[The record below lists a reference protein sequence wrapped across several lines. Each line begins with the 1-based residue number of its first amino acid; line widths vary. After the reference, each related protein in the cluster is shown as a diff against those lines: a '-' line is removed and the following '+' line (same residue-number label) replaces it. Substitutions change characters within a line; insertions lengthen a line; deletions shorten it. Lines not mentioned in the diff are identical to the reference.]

1 MADFN
6 KYIKYMTREPK
17 SVEGLNNTSYFYEKC
32 ITAVAKIYSLGVKS
46 IRKSVC
52 GMGIIMYNELTPND
66 IKKME
71 EEIEYRIHVVRK
83 EALEE
88 VKTARAHGDLSENF
102 EYHAAKR
109 EKNRNES
116 RIRYLQ
122 KMIKTATII
131 SDESAEDEAGVNNTV
146 EIFYEDDEST
156 EKIKLVTTVR
166 GDSLEGL
173 ISIESPL
180 GKALLGHKV
189 GDRVLVEVND
199 SVKYYVVIKA
209 IENSDDSDD
218 KIQPY

>member
-1 MADFN
+1 
-6 KYIKYMTREPK
+6 
-17 SVEGLNNTSYFYEKC
+17 
-32 ITAVAKIYSLGVKS
+32 
-46 IRKSVC
+46 
-52 GMGIIMYNELTPND
+52 MYNELTPND

-102 EYHAAKR
+102 EYHVAKR

>member
-1 MADFN
+1 
-6 KYIKYMTREPK
+6 
-17 SVEGLNNTSYFYEKC
+17 
-32 ITAVAKIYSLGVKS
+32 
-46 IRKSVC
+46 
-52 GMGIIMYNELTPND
+52 MGIIMYNELTPND

>member
-1 MADFN
+1 
-6 KYIKYMTREPK
+6 
-17 SVEGLNNTSYFYEKC
+17 
-32 ITAVAKIYSLGVKS
+32 
-46 IRKSVC
+46 
-52 GMGIIMYNELTPND
+52 MYNELTPND

-71 EEIEYRIHVVRK
+71 EEIEYRVHVVRK

-166 GDSLEGL
+166 GDSLEGF

>member
-1 MADFN
+1 
-6 KYIKYMTREPK
+6 
-17 SVEGLNNTSYFYEKC
+17 
-32 ITAVAKIYSLGVKS
+32 
-46 IRKSVC
+46 
-52 GMGIIMYNELTPND
+52 MYNELTPND

-180 GKALLGHKV
+180 GKALLGHKA